1 MSFPIKI
8 TKDYSNN
15 LISLTELDEM
25 IIKYYKLKQ
34 SDKLIL
40 DNQSISE
47 NPPVLNEINDN
58 LKKNISTRYEVEVA
72 NDKLLRLV
80 SEFENYKKRT
90 SKERLDLYK
99 TASQELMT
107 ALLPIV
113 DDLNRASKEF
123 EKSKEKS
130 LIEGMSL
137 IKNKFSDVLK
147 SQGLILI
154 DVNNGDDFDAEIHEA
169 ITQIPAENNKMKG
182 KIIDVIES
190 GYKLGDKIIRYPK
203 VVVGN

>member
-1 MSFPIKI
+1 MSSSKSKASKKPTLKSQIESLELSV
-8 TKDYSNN
+8 KDQ
-15 LISLTELDEM
+15 
-25 IIKYYKLKQ
+25 K
-34 SDKLIL
+34 DKF
-40 DNQSISE
+40 
-47 NPPVLNEINDN
+47 
-58 LKKNISTRYEVEVA
+58 
-72 NDKLLRLV
+72 LRLFA
-80 SEFENYKKRT
+80 EFENYKKRT

-137 IKNKFSDVLK
+137 IKNKFSDILK
-147 SQGLILI
+147 SQGLILVE
-154 DVNNGDDFDAEIHEA
+154 VNNGDDFDAEIHEA
-169 ITQIPAENNKMKG
+169 ITQIPAKNDKMKG

-190 GYKLGDKIIRYPK
+190 GYKLGEKIIRYPK